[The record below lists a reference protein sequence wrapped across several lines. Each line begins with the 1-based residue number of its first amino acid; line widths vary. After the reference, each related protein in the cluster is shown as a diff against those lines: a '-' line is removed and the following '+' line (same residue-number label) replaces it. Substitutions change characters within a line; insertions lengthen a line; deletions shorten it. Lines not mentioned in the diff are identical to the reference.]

1 MANEAT
7 YLTIRLITYS
17 SIIKASELAGEVE
30 LDMLEV
36 LLCH

>member
-1 MANEAT
+1 MANEAM

-30 LDMLEV
+30 LDMFKV
-36 LLCH
+36 VLCH